1 MYIDNEKFLAELK
14 LSQKE
19 PTEQLCMYFLLIIRD
34 FVYRKNASYP
44 YKEDLIQEIL
54 LKCLEKY
61 KQYDL
66 THKDCV
72 GFWKLCIG
80 RDIIK
85 KVNRDRQKR
94 REEMFFNYSVGL
106 IDDDWMT
113 EQDNIDYQDKFI
125 HKWKK
130 KKNT

>member
-1 MYIDNEKFLAELK
+1 MYIDNERFLAELK

-34 FVYRKNASYP
+34 FVYRKNASYVN
-44 YKEDLIQEIL
+44 KEDLIQEIL

-61 KQYDL
+61 KKYNL
-66 THKDCV
+66 NHKDCV
-72 GFWKLCIG
+72 GFWKLVIG

-85 KVNRDRQKR
+85 KVTRDRQIQKER
-94 REEMFFNYSVGL
+94 MFFRYSVGE
-106 IDDDWMT
+106 IDGDWMT
-113 EQDNIDYQDKFI
+113 EQDKNDYNDKFI

-130 KKNT
+130 KK

>member
-1 MYIDNEKFLAELK
+1 MFIDNEKFLAELK

-34 FVYRKNASYP
+34 FVYRKNTSYP
-44 YKEDLIQEIL
+44 HKEDLIQEIL

-85 KVNRDRQKR
+85 KVNRDRHKK

-113 EQDNIDYQDKFI
+113 EQDKIDYQDKFI

>member
-1 MYIDNEKFLAELK
+1 MYIDNEKFLAELI

-34 FVYRKNASYP
+34 FVYRKNASYV

-66 THKDCV
+66 NHKDAV
-72 GFWKLCIG
+72 GFWKLVIG

-85 KVNRDRQKR
+85 KVTRDRQINKER
-94 REEMFFNYSVGL
+94 MFFRYSMGE
-106 IDDDWMT
+106 IDGDWMT
-113 EQDNIDYQDKFI
+113 DQDKIDYQEKFI

>member
-1 MYIDNEKFLAELK
+1 MFIDNEKFLAELK
-14 LSQKE
+14 LSQKA

-66 THKDCV
+66 NHKDCV
-72 GFWKLCIG
+72 GFWKLVIG

-85 KVNRDRQKR
+85 KVTRDRQIR
-94 REEMFFNYSVGL
+94 REEMFFNYSMGV
-106 IDDDWMT
+106 IDDDWMS
-113 EQDNIDYQDKFI
+113 EQDKIDYQDKFI

>member
-1 MYIDNEKFLAELK
+1 MYIDNEKFLAELI

-34 FVYRKNASYP
+34 FVYRKNASYVN
-44 YKEDLIQEIL
+44 KEDLIQEIL

-61 KQYDL
+61 KKYNL
-66 THKDCV
+66 NHKDCV
-72 GFWKLCIG
+72 GFWKLVIG

-85 KVNRDRQKR
+85 KVTRDRQLR
-94 REEMFFNYSVGL
+94 REELFFQYSTGQN
-106 IDDDWMT
+106 DGAWMT
-113 EQDNIDYQDKFI
+113 DQDKLDYHEKFI

-130 KKNT
+130 KK

>member
-1 MYIDNEKFLAELK
+1 MYIDNERFLAELK

-19 PTEQLCMYFLLIIRD
+19 PTPQLCMYFLLIIRD
-34 FVYRKNASYP
+34 FIYRKNASYV
-44 YKEDLIQEIL
+44 YKEDLVQDIL

-66 THKDCV
+66 SHKDCV
-72 GFWKLCIG
+72 GFWKLVIG

-85 KVNRDRQKR
+85 KVTRDRQLR
-94 REEMFFNYSVGL
+94 REELFFQYSTGQN
-106 IDDDWMT
+106 DGTWMT
-113 EQDNIDYQDKFI
+113 DQDKLDYHEKFI

-130 KKNT
+130 KK

>member
-1 MYIDNEKFLAELK
+1 MYIDNERFLAELK

-19 PTEQLCMYFLLIIRD
+19 PTPQLCMYFLLIIRD
-34 FVYRKNASYP
+34 FIYRKNASYV
-44 YKEDLIQEIL
+44 YKEDLVQDIL

-66 THKDCV
+66 SHKDCV
-72 GFWKLCIG
+72 GFWKLVIG

-85 KVNRDRQKR
+85 KVTRDRQLR
-94 REEMFFNYSVGL
+94 REELFFQYSTGQN
-106 IDDDWMT
+106 DGTWMT
-113 EQDNIDYQDKFI
+113 DQDKLDYNEKFI

-130 KKNT
+130 KK

>member
-113 EQDNIDYQDKFI
+113 EQDKIDYQDKFI

>member
-1 MYIDNEKFLAELK
+1 MYIDNEKFLAELI

-34 FVYRKNASYP
+34 FVYRKNTSYIN
-44 YKEDLIQEIL
+44 KEDLIQEIL

-61 KQYDL
+61 KKYDL
-66 THKDCV
+66 NHKDCV
-72 GFWKLCIG
+72 GFWKLVIG

-85 KVNRDRQKR
+85 KVTRDRQIQK
-94 REEMFFNYSVGL
+94 ETMFFRYSVGE
-106 IDDDWMT
+106 IDGDWMT
-113 EQDNIDYQDKFI
+113 EQDKNDYNDKFI

-130 KKNT
+130 KK

>member
-1 MYIDNEKFLAELK
+1 MYIENEKFLAELK

-19 PTEQLCMYFLLIIRD
+19 PTPQLCMYFLLIIRD
-34 FVYRKNASYP
+34 FVYRKNASYV

-66 THKDCV
+66 NHKDCV
-72 GFWKLCIG
+72 GFWKLVIG

-85 KVNRDRQKR
+85 KVTRDRQLRK
-94 REEMFFNYSVGL
+94 EELFFQYSVGRC
-106 IDDDWMT
+106 DDDWMT
-113 EQDNIDYQDKFI
+113 EQDIEDYNTKFI

>member
-1 MYIDNEKFLAELK
+1 MYIDNERFLAELK

-19 PTEQLCMYFLLIIRD
+19 PTPQLCMYFLLIIRD
-34 FVYRKNASYP
+34 FVYRKNASYV
-44 YKEDLIQEIL
+44 YKEDLVQDIL

-66 THKDCV
+66 SHKDCV
-72 GFWKLCIG
+72 GFWKLVIG

-85 KVNRDRQKR
+85 KVTRDRQLR
-94 REEMFFNYSVGL
+94 REELFFQYSTGQN
-106 IDDDWMT
+106 DGNWMT
-113 EQDNIDYQDKFI
+113 DQDKLDYHEKFI

-130 KKNT
+130 KK

>member
-1 MYIDNEKFLAELK
+1 MFIDNEKFLAELK

-85 KVNRDRQKR
+85 KVNRDRQIR
-94 REEMFFNYSVGL
+94 REEMFFNYSMGA
-106 IDDDWMT
+106 IDDDWMS
-113 EQDNIDYQDKFI
+113 EQDKIDYQEKFI

>member
-1 MYIDNEKFLAELK
+1 MFIDNEKFLAELK

-113 EQDNIDYQDKFI
+113 EQDKIDYQDKFI